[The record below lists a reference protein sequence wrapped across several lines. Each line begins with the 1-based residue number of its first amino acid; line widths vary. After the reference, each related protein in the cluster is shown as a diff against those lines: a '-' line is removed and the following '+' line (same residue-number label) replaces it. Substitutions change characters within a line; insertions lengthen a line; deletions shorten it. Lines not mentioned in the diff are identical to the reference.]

1 MRKNSLHFVFFFL
14 FFLLCDLF
22 IHLFLPSLEE
32 RMLHNIHNNRFIIIA
47 LRGQQTLTI
56 IYK

>member
-1 MRKNSLHFVFFFL
+1 MKKNSLHFVFFFL

-32 RMLHNIHNNRFIIIA
+32 RMLHNILILIIIA
-47 LRGQQTLTI
+47 LRGQQTSTI